1 MSEPARS
8 PAPVAT
14 IGSLRSRVEAWVG
27 ETLSRSAELG
37 FLGGMPVGDQVDHA
51 LGFVSVAESFLGRS
65 PSAVVDLGSGGGI
78 PGVVLSSCW
87 PQGRIVLLDSSE
99 RRTDFLLA
107 EATIWDR
114 GGSAEVG
121 LGAVEVV
128 RSRAE
133 DFGRMPQMRGEFD
146 LVTARS
152 FGPPA
157 VTAECGAPLLVL
169 GGLLIVS
176 EPPEPTEGVRWPS
189 DGPVLLGLEAVAR
202 VRVDDRFG
210 YQVLLKAQPTPERYP
225 RRVGIPTKRPL
236 F

>member
-14 IGSLRSRVEAWVG
+14 IESLRGRVEVWVG
-27 ETLSRSAELG
+27 ETLSRSGELG
-37 FLGGMPVGDQVDHA
+37 FLGGMPVEDQVDHA
-51 LGFVSVAESFLGRS
+51 LGFVSVAESFMGRS

-78 PGVVLSSCW
+78 PGAVLSSCW
-87 PQGRIVLLDSSE
+87 PEGRVVLLDSSQ
-99 RRTDFLLA
+99 RRTDFLLSETTA
-107 EATIWDR
+107 WDR
-114 GGSAEVG
+114 GQGDEVRPG
-121 LGAVEVV
+121 PVEVV

-133 DFGRMPQMRGEFD
+133 DFGRIPEMRGQFD

-152 FGPPA
+152 FGLPA
-157 VTAECGAPLLVL
+157 VTAECGAPLLTL

-176 EPPEPTEGVRWPS
+176 EPPEPTESVRWPS
-189 DGPVLLGLEAVAR
+189 DGLDLLGLEAAAL

-225 RRVGIPTKRPL
+225 RRVGIPAKRPL

>member
-8 PAPVAT
+8 AAPAAS
-14 IGSLRSRVEAWVG
+14 IESLRIRVAAWVG
-27 ETLSRSAELG
+27 ETLNRSGELG
-37 FLGGMPVGDQVDHA
+37 FLGGMPVEDQVDHA
-51 LGFVSVAESFLGRS
+51 LGFVSVVESVLGRS

-78 PGVVLSSCW
+78 PGAVLSSCW
-87 PQGRIVLLDSSE
+87 PESRVVLLDSSE
-99 RRTDFLLA
+99 RRTDFLLSETTA
-107 EATIWDR
+107 WDR
-114 GGSAEVG
+114 GNSAGIG

-128 RSRAE
+128 RGRAE
-133 DFGRMPQMRGEFD
+133 DFGRTPEIRGQFD

-157 VTAECGAPLLVL
+157 VTAECGAPLLAL
-169 GGLLIVS
+169 GGLLVVS

-189 DGPVLLGLEAVAR
+189 DGLDLLGLEAGAP

-210 YQVLLKAQPTPERYP
+210 YQVLLKAQQTPERYP

>member
-1 MSEPARS
+1 MSEPVRS

-14 IGSLRSRVEAWVG
+14 IGSLRNRVAAWVG
-27 ETLSRSAELG
+27 ETLNRSGELG
-37 FLGGMPVGDQVDHA
+37 FLGGMAVVEQVDHA
-51 LGFVSVAESFLGRS
+51 LGFVSVAESSLGRS

-87 PQGRIVLLDSSE
+87 PESRIVLLDSSE
-99 RRTDFLLA
+99 RRTDFLLRETTA
-107 EATIWDR
+107 WDR
-114 GGSAEVG
+114 GSGAEVR
-121 LGAVEVV
+121 LGEVEVV

-133 DFGRMPQMRGEFD
+133 EFGRMPEMRGQFD
-146 LVTARS
+146 LITARS

-157 VTAECGAPLLVL
+157 VTAECGAPLLAV

-176 EPPEPTEGVRWPS
+176 EPPERTEGVRWPS
-189 DGPVLLGLEAVAR
+189 DGLDPLGLEAVAR

-210 YQVLLKAQPTPERYP
+210 YQVLLKAQATPDRYP

>member
-1 MSEPARS
+1 
-8 PAPVAT
+8 VA
-14 IGSLRSRVEAWVG
+14 AWVG
-27 ETLSRSAELG
+27 ETLSRSSELG
-37 FLGGMPVGDQVDHA
+37 FLGGMPVEDQVDHA
-51 LGFVSVAESFLGRS
+51 LGFVAVAESYLGRS

-87 PQGRIVLLDSSE
+87 PEGRIVLLDSSE
-99 RRTDFLLA
+99 RRTDFLLSETTA
-107 EATIWDR
+107 WGR
-114 GGSAEVG
+114 GGSPGVR
-121 LGAVEVV
+121 LGVVEVV

-133 DFGRMPQMRGEFD
+133 EFGRLYEMRGQFD

-157 VTAECGAPLLVL
+157 VTAECGAPPLAP

-176 EPPEPTEGVRWPS
+176 EPPEPTGGARWPS
-189 DGPVLLGLEAVAR
+189 DGLDLLGLEAVAR

-210 YQVLLKAQPTPERYP
+210 YQILAKTQATAERYP

>member
-1 MSEPARS
+1 
-8 PAPVAT
+8 VA
-14 IGSLRSRVEAWVG
+14 AWVG
-27 ETLSRSAELG
+27 ETLSRSSELG
-37 FLGGMPVGDQVDHA
+37 FLGGMPVEDQVDHA
-51 LGFVSVAESFLGRS
+51 LGFVAIAESYLGRS
-65 PSAVVDLGSGGGI
+65 LSAVVDLGSGGGI

-99 RRTDFLLA
+99 RRTDFLLS
-107 EATIWDR
+107 EMTTWDR
-114 GGSAEVG
+114 GGSAGVR

-133 DFGRMPQMRGEFD
+133 DFGRMPETRGQFD

-157 VTAECGAPLLVL
+157 VTAECGAPLLAL
-169 GGLLIVS
+169 GGVLIVS
-176 EPPEPTEGVRWPS
+176 EPPEPTDGVRWPS
-189 DGPVLLGLEAVAR
+189 DGLDLLGLEGVAR

-210 YQVLLKAQPTPERYP
+210 YQILVKTRATAERYP